1 VSLGLPGEQL
11 VVSGDVG
18 YGRVS
23 AGSGQGSRTLQ
34 GPVHGRPAHA
44 EQGSDSPTSPT
55 AAPCHRGAARHR
67 PVDRL
72 NSRRATRAGWQK
84 TLHDSGFTD
93 VVIGEAV
100 DTFGGAKGED
110 EARAFKVY
118 GYTFMV
124 RRPV

>member
-1 VSLGLPGEQL
+1 
-11 VVSGDVG
+11 
-18 YGRVS
+18 
-23 AGSGQGSRTLQ
+23 
-34 GPVHGRPAHA
+34 
-44 EQGSDSPTSPT
+44 
-55 AAPCHRGAARHR
+55 
-67 PVDRL
+67 VDRL

-118 GYTFMV
+118 GYTFMA